1 MEKYTVLT
9 YNINGYEIL
18 HEVAE
23 KSENADYIYVTDD
36 TSITSSTW
44 QVIYEENLTG
54 STFDKCY
61 QIRFDPWRWAKTD
74 IVVRVDGSMGL
85 DRSFD
90 NIIQAFIDG
99 EYDICVTSHPTR
111 QNIFDEYVAWIKH
124 RKYPIEHAQKIV
136 DFLVKTENYNVKA
149 EDGLFQYNFM
159 IQRKNRF
166 NETLNSL
173 TYSFLKYLAP
183 EDDTIERLD
192 QTIGTFIINKY
203 FGHGKI
209 MFLSTTNLMNQGYFS
224 WYLHGTDTPMVP
236 GEDVQAKFRGKNV
249 DFSLF

>member
-9 YNINGYEIL
+9 YNTGGYELL
-18 HEVAE
+18 HEIKE
-23 KSENADYIYVTDD
+23 KSPNAEYLYITDD
-36 TSITSSTW
+36 PNIKSETW
-44 QVIYEENLTG
+44 RVIYEPNLSG
-54 STFDKCY
+54 GTFDKCF
-61 QIRFDPWRWAKTD
+61 QIRYNPWKYASTD
-74 IVVRVDGSMGL
+74 IVLRVDGSMGL

-90 NIIQAFIDG
+90 NIIQAFING

-183 EDDTIERLD
+183 EDDTIERMD

-236 GEDVQAKFRGKNV
+236 GEDVQPKFQGKTV